1 MALIDTA
8 DAAQRLAR
16 TIAGDIA
23 LYNEDKIIQGL
34 TNDTLFDLLATELE
48 EGLNHY
54 KTRVTPEIFASSNW
68 YWRAIIDVVIKNKGH
83 IRSRIW

>member
-8 DAAQRLAR
+8 DGAQRLAR
-16 TIAGDIA
+16 TIASDIA

-34 TNDTLFDLLATELE
+34 TNDTFFDLLHNELE

-54 KTRVTPEIFASSNW
+54 KSRVTPELFQSTNW
-68 YWRAIIDVVIKNKGH
+68 FWRAIIDVVIKGKGH